1 MPNYKTFASGTSKAS
16 RFMSNNE
23 KPKNLKDTLSRLW
36 RLFGK
41 EKRFF
46 ILIFL
51 LIAADTLILLLVPY
65 LIGKAVDVISVGVNN
80 VDFTIVKRIIYILI
94 SVYVIDSSINLMQ
107 GLSMAGISQR
117 IVKNIRKGFFDKLQK
132 LPTSYFDANL
142 NGDIMSRLT
151 NDIDNISTTISSSI
165 STLMSS
171 SISIIGSLIMMI
183 LLSPI
188 LTIAGLITAPLVL
201 ILSKTIAKRTKI
213 YFREQQVALGN
224 LNAHIEESISGLEV
238 IKAFNHE
245 EKIKST
251 FEDLNKDLRIK
262 GYKAQIWTGYL
273 MPLINV
279 INNFGFA
286 LVALLG
292 GILAVNNM
300 ITIGIIA
307 SFISY
312 SKQFVRPL
320 NDIANIFNTLQSALA
335 GAERVFE
342 VLDQKEEIEDKK
354 ECKELA
360 NVRGNFED
368 LNKDLRIK
376 GYKAQIWTGYLMPL
390 INVINNFG
398 FAIVAL
404 LGGVLAV
411 NNMITIGVIAS
422 FISYSKQ
429 FVRPLNDIANIF
441 NTLQSTLAGA
451 ERVFEVLDQKEEI
464 EDKKECKELAN
475 VRGNVEFK
483 DVSFGYNED
492 NIVLHD
498 ISFKV
503 EEGKSLAIVGA
514 TGSGKTTI
522 VNLLTRFYEITK
534 GSITIDGVDIRDYS
548 RDSLRSNFG
557 IVLQDTYLF
566 SGTIKEN
573 IMYGKE
579 DATDLEIISAVKIA
593 NAHKFISRL
602 PDGYDTV
609 LSEGGSNLSAGQ
621 KQLLAIARAVLS
633 NPSILILDEATSN
646 VDTRTEL
653 RIQQAMLNLMK
664 GRTSF
669 IIAHRLSTIRD
680 ADNIMVIEDG
690 RIIEFGSHE
699 ELIAK
704 GGKYYNLYM
713 LNKIG

>member
-1 MPNYKTFASGTSKAS
+1 
-16 RFMSNNE
+16 
-23 KPKNLKDTLSRLW
+23 L
-36 RLFGK
+36 
-41 EKRFF
+41 
-46 ILIFL
+46 
-51 LIAADTLILLLVPY
+51 
-65 LIGKAVDVISVGVNN
+65 
-80 VDFTIVKRIIYILI
+80 
-94 SVYVIDSSINLMQ
+94 
-107 GLSMAGISQR
+107 
-117 IVKNIRKGFFDKLQK
+117 
-132 LPTSYFDANL
+132 
-142 NGDIMSRLT
+142 
-151 NDIDNISTTISSSI
+151 
-165 STLMSS
+165 
-171 SISIIGSLIMMI
+171 GSLVMMI
-183 LLSPI
+183 ILSPI
-188 LTIAGLITAPLVL
+188 MTIAGLVTAPLVL

-213 YFREQQVALGN
+213 YFKEQQVALGN

-245 EKIKST
+245 EKIKAT
-251 FEDLNKDLRIK
+251 FEDLNKDLRVK

-286 LVALLG
+286 IIALLG

-342 VLDQKEEIEDKK
+342 VLDEKEEIEDKK
-354 ECKELA
+354 SCEELT
-360 NVRGNFED
+360 NV
-368 LNKDLRIK
+368 K
-376 GYKAQIWTGYLMPL
+376 
-390 INVINNFG
+390 
-398 FAIVAL
+398 
-404 LGGVLAV
+404 
-411 NNMITIGVIAS
+411 
-422 FISYSKQ
+422 
-429 FVRPLNDIANIF
+429 
-441 NTLQSTLAGA
+441 
-451 ERVFEVLDQKEEI
+451 
-464 EDKKECKELAN
+464 
-475 VRGNVEFK
+475 GNVEFK
-483 DVSFGYNED
+483 DVSFGYSED

-498 ISFKV
+498 INFKV
-503 EEGKSLAIVGA
+503 EAGKSLAIVGA

-522 VNLLTRFYEITK
+522 VNLLTRFYEISQ

-548 RDSLRSNFG
+548 RDSLRRNFG

-579 DATDLEIISAVKIA
+579 DATDSEIISAAKIA
-593 NAHKFISRL
+593 NAHRFISRL

-690 RIIEFGSHE
+690 RIIE
-699 ELIAK
+699 
-704 GGKYYNLYM
+704 
-713 LNKIG
+713 

>member
-1 MPNYKTFASGTSKAS
+1 MPSYKTFSSGTSKAS
-16 RFMSNNE
+16 RFMSKNE

-36 RLFGK
+36 GLFGE

-51 LIAADTLILLLVPY
+51 LITADTLILLLVPY
-65 LIGKAVDVISVGVNN
+65 LIGKAVDVISVGINN
-80 VDFTIVKRIIYILI
+80 VDFTVVKRIIYILI
-94 SVYVIDSSINLMQ
+94 SVYIIDSSINLIQ

-117 IVKNIRKGFFDKLQK
+117 IVKNIRKSFFDKLQK
-132 LPTSYFDANL
+132 LPTAYFDANL

-183 LLSPI
+183 ILSPI

-213 YFREQQVALGN
+213 YFKEQQVALGN

-245 EKIKST
+245 EKIKSN
-251 FEDLNKDLRIK
+251 FEALNKDLRIK

-286 LVALLG
+286 IIALLG
-292 GILAVNNM
+292 GILAVNNI

-354 ECKELA
+354 ECKEL
-360 NVRGNFED
+360 
-368 LNKDLRIK
+368 
-376 GYKAQIWTGYLMPL
+376 T
-390 INVINNFG
+390 
-398 FAIVAL
+398 
-404 LGGVLAV
+404 
-411 NNMITIGVIAS
+411 
-422 FISYSKQ
+422 
-429 FVRPLNDIANIF
+429 
-441 NTLQSTLAGA
+441 
-451 ERVFEVLDQKEEI
+451 
-464 EDKKECKELAN
+464 N

-483 DVSFGYNED
+483 DVSFGYNDD

-522 VNLLTRFYEITK
+522 VNLLTRFYEITQ

-548 RDSLRSNFG
+548 RDSLRKNFG

-579 DATDLEIISAVKIA
+579 DATNLEIISAAKIA

-602 PDGYDTV
+602 SEGYDTV

>member
-94 SVYVIDSSINLMQ
+94 SVYVIDSSINLIQ
-107 GLSMAGISQR
+107 GLSMACISQR

-307 SFISY
+307 SFIRY

-354 ECKELA
+354 ECKEL
-360 NVRGNFED
+360 E
-368 LNKDLRIK
+368 
-376 GYKAQIWTGYLMPL
+376 
-390 INVINNFG
+390 
-398 FAIVAL
+398 
-404 LGGVLAV
+404 
-411 NNMITIGVIAS
+411 
-422 FISYSKQ
+422 
-429 FVRPLNDIANIF
+429 
-441 NTLQSTLAGA
+441 
-451 ERVFEVLDQKEEI
+451 
-464 EDKKECKELAN
+464 N

-579 DATDLEIISAVKIA
+579 DATDLEIISAAKIA

>member
-1 MPNYKTFASGTSKAS
+1 MSGDKTFTSGKSKAS

-23 KPKNLKDTLSRLW
+23 KPKNLKNTLSRLW
-36 RLFGK
+36 GLFGR

-46 ILIFL
+46 ILIFF

-80 VDFTIVKRIIYILI
+80 VDFTVVKRIIYILI
-94 SVYVIDSSINLMQ
+94 SVYVIDSSINLIQ

-132 LPTSYFDANL
+132 LPTSYFDGNL

-183 LLSPI
+183 VLSPI

-360 NVRGNFED
+360 NVRGN
-368 LNKDLRIK
+368 
-376 GYKAQIWTGYLMPL
+376 
-390 INVINNFG
+390 
-398 FAIVAL
+398 
-404 LGGVLAV
+404 
-411 NNMITIGVIAS
+411 
-422 FISYSKQ
+422 
-429 FVRPLNDIANIF
+429 
-441 NTLQSTLAGA
+441 
-451 ERVFEVLDQKEEI
+451 
-464 EDKKECKELAN
+464 
-475 VRGNVEFK
+475 VEFK

-579 DATDLEIISAVKIA
+579 DATDLEIISAAKIA

>member
-1 MPNYKTFASGTSKAS
+1 MPSYKTFSSGTSKAS
-16 RFMSNNE
+16 RFMSKNE

-36 RLFGK
+36 GLFGE

-51 LIAADTLILLLVPY
+51 LITADTLILLLVPY
-65 LIGKAVDVISVGVNN
+65 LIGKAVDVISVGINN
-80 VDFTIVKRIIYILI
+80 VDFTVVKRIIYILI
-94 SVYVIDSSINLMQ
+94 SVYIIDSSINLIQ

-117 IVKNIRKGFFDKLQK
+117 IVKNIRKSFFDKLQK
-132 LPTSYFDANL
+132 LPTAYFDANL

-183 LLSPI
+183 ILSPI

-213 YFREQQVALGN
+213 YFKEQQVALGN

-245 EKIKST
+245 EKIKSN
-251 FEDLNKDLRIK
+251 FEALNKDLRIK

-286 LVALLG
+286 IIALLG
-292 GILAVNNM
+292 GILAVNNI

-354 ECKELA
+354 ECKEL
-360 NVRGNFED
+360 
-368 LNKDLRIK
+368 
-376 GYKAQIWTGYLMPL
+376 T
-390 INVINNFG
+390 
-398 FAIVAL
+398 
-404 LGGVLAV
+404 
-411 NNMITIGVIAS
+411 
-422 FISYSKQ
+422 
-429 FVRPLNDIANIF
+429 
-441 NTLQSTLAGA
+441 
-451 ERVFEVLDQKEEI
+451 
-464 EDKKECKELAN
+464 N

-483 DVSFGYNED
+483 DVSFGYNDD

-503 EEGKSLAIVGA
+503 EEGKSLAIVGD

-522 VNLLTRFYEITK
+522 VNLLTRFYEITQ

-548 RDSLRSNFG
+548 RDSLRKNFG

-579 DATDLEIISAVKIA
+579 DATNLEIISAAKIA

-602 PDGYDTV
+602 SEGYDTV

-633 NPSILILDEATSN
+633 NPSMLILDEATSN

-704 GGKYYNLYM
+704 GGKYYNLYI

>member
-1 MPNYKTFASGTSKAS
+1 MSK
-16 RFMSNNE
+16 NE
-23 KPKNLKDTLSRLW
+23 KPKNLKETLLRLW
-36 RLFGK
+36 GLFGK
-41 EKRFF
+41 ERKLF
-46 ILIFL
+46 ILVFL
-51 LIAADTLILLLVPY
+51 LIIVDTLIVLLVPY
-65 LIGKAVDVISVGVNN
+65 LIGKSIDYITPGINSVNFN
-80 VDFTIVKRIIYILI
+80 IVKKIIFILI
-94 SVYVIDSSINLMQ
+94 AIYVVDSTINLIQ

-165 STLMSS
+165 TTLMSS
-171 SISIIGSLIMMI
+171 TISITGSLVMMI
-183 LLSPI
+183 ILSPM

-213 YFREQQVALGN
+213 YFKEQQVALGR
-224 LNAHIEESISGLEV
+224 LNAHIEESISGIEV

-245 EKIKST
+245 EKIRMT
-251 FEDLNKDLRIK
+251 FEELNKEFRVK

-286 LVALLG
+286 MIALFG
-292 GILAVNNM
+292 GILAVKNM
-300 ITIGIIA
+300 ISIGIIT

-342 VLDQKEEIEDKK
+342 VLDEKEEISKK
-354 ECKELA
+354 VDCIELKE
-360 NVRGNFED
+360 V
-368 LNKDLRIK
+368 K
-376 GYKAQIWTGYLMPL
+376 G
-390 INVINNFG
+390 
-398 FAIVAL
+398 
-404 LGGVLAV
+404 
-411 NNMITIGVIAS
+411 
-422 FISYSKQ
+422 
-429 FVRPLNDIANIF
+429 
-441 NTLQSTLAGA
+441 
-451 ERVFEVLDQKEEI
+451 E
-464 EDKKECKELAN
+464 
-475 VRGNVEFK
+475 VEFK
-483 DVSFGYNED
+483 EVSFGYNEE
-492 NIVLHD
+492 NLVLHD
-498 ISFKV
+498 INFKV
-503 EEGKSLAIVGA
+503 EPGKSIAIVGA

-522 VNLLTRFYEITK
+522 VNLLTRFYEITE
-534 GSITIDGVDIRDYS
+534 GSITIDKVDIRDYS
-548 RDSLRSNFG
+548 RDSLRKNFG

-579 DATDLEIISAVKIA
+579 DANDLEIVAAAKVA
-593 NAHKFISRL
+593 NAHTFISRL
-602 PDGYDTV
+602 PEGYNTI

-633 NPSILILDEATSN
+633 NPAILILDEATSN

-653 RIQQAMLNLMK
+653 KIQQAMLNLMK

-680 ADNIMVIEDG
+680 ADSIMVIEDG
-690 RIIEFGSHE
+690 KIIEFGSHE

-704 GGKYYNLYM
+704 GGKYYNLYII
-713 LNKIG
+713 NKIC

>member
-1 MPNYKTFASGTSKAS
+1 MPSYKSFASGPSKAS

-36 RLFGK
+36 GLFGK

-51 LIAADTLILLLVPY
+51 LITVDTLILLLVPY
-65 LIGKAVDVISVGVNN
+65 LIGKAVDVISVGINN
-80 VDFTIVKRIIYILI
+80 VDFTIVKRIIYILL
-94 SVYVIDSSINLMQ
+94 SVYVIDSSINLIQ

-117 IVKNIRKGFFDKLQK
+117 IVKNIRKSFFDKLQK
-132 LPTSYFDANL
+132 LPTAYFDANL

-151 NDIDNISTTISSSI
+151 NDIDNISTTISSSVT
-165 STLMSS
+165 TLMSS
-171 SISIIGSLIMMI
+171 SISILGSLVMMI
-183 LLSPI
+183 ILSPI
-188 LTIAGLITAPLVL
+188 MTIAGLVTAPLVL

-213 YFREQQVALGN
+213 YFKEQQVALGN

-245 EKIKST
+245 EKIKAT
-251 FEDLNKDLRIK
+251 FEDLNKDLRVK

-286 LVALLG
+286 IIALLG

-342 VLDQKEEIEDKK
+342 VLDEKEEIEDKK
-354 ECKELA
+354 SCEELT
-360 NVRGNFED
+360 NV
-368 LNKDLRIK
+368 K
-376 GYKAQIWTGYLMPL
+376 
-390 INVINNFG
+390 
-398 FAIVAL
+398 
-404 LGGVLAV
+404 
-411 NNMITIGVIAS
+411 
-422 FISYSKQ
+422 
-429 FVRPLNDIANIF
+429 
-441 NTLQSTLAGA
+441 
-451 ERVFEVLDQKEEI
+451 
-464 EDKKECKELAN
+464 
-475 VRGNVEFK
+475 GNVEFK
-483 DVSFGYNED
+483 DVSFGYSED

-498 ISFKV
+498 INFKV
-503 EEGKSLAIVGA
+503 EAGKSLAIVGA

-522 VNLLTRFYEITK
+522 VNLLTRFYEITQ

-548 RDSLRSNFG
+548 RDSLRRNFG

-579 DATDLEIISAVKIA
+579 DATDSEIISAAKIA
-593 NAHKFISRL
+593 NAHRFISRL

>member
-51 LIAADTLILLLVPY
+51 LIAVDTLILLLVPY

-80 VDFTIVKRIIYILI
+80 VNFTIVKRIIYILI
-94 SVYVIDSSINLMQ
+94 SVYVIDSSINLIQ

-360 NVRGNFED
+360 NVRGN
-368 LNKDLRIK
+368 
-376 GYKAQIWTGYLMPL
+376 
-390 INVINNFG
+390 
-398 FAIVAL
+398 
-404 LGGVLAV
+404 
-411 NNMITIGVIAS
+411 
-422 FISYSKQ
+422 
-429 FVRPLNDIANIF
+429 
-441 NTLQSTLAGA
+441 
-451 ERVFEVLDQKEEI
+451 
-464 EDKKECKELAN
+464 
-475 VRGNVEFK
+475 VEFK

-579 DATDLEIISAVKIA
+579 DATDLEIISAAKIA

-713 LNKIG
+713 FNKIG

>member
-1 MPNYKTFASGTSKAS
+1 MSGDKTFTSGKSKAS

-23 KPKNLKDTLSRLW
+23 KPKNLKNTLSRLW
-36 RLFGK
+36 GLFGR

-46 ILIFL
+46 ILIFF

-80 VDFTIVKRIIYILI
+80 VDFTVVKRIIYILI
-94 SVYVIDSSINLMQ
+94 SVYVIDSSINLIQ

-132 LPTSYFDANL
+132 LPTSYFDGNL

-183 LLSPI
+183 VLSPI

-213 YFREQQVALGN
+213 YFKEQQVALGN

-245 EKIKST
+245 EKIKSA
-251 FEDLNKDLRIK
+251 FEDLNRDLRVK

-286 LVALLG
+286 VVALLG
-292 GILAVNNM
+292 GILAVSNM

-342 VLDQKEEIEDKK
+342 VLDQKEEVEDKK
-354 ECKELA
+354 ACKKL
-360 NVRGNFED
+360 
-368 LNKDLRIK
+368 K
-376 GYKAQIWTGYLMPL
+376 
-390 INVINNFG
+390 
-398 FAIVAL
+398 
-404 LGGVLAV
+404 
-411 NNMITIGVIAS
+411 
-422 FISYSKQ
+422 
-429 FVRPLNDIANIF
+429 
-441 NTLQSTLAGA
+441 
-451 ERVFEVLDQKEEI
+451 
-464 EDKKECKELAN
+464 N

-522 VNLLTRFYEITK
+522 VNLLTRFYEITE

-579 DATDLEIISAVKIA
+579 AATDLEIISAAKIA

-602 PDGYDTV
+602 PEGYDTV
-609 LSEGGSNLSAGQ
+609 LSEGGSNLSAGE

-646 VDTRTEL
+646 VDTRKEL

-680 ADNIMVIEDG
+680 ADSIMVIEDG
-690 RIIEFGSHE
+690 RIIELGSHE

-704 GGKYYNLYM
+704 GGKYYNLYT

>member
-1 MPNYKTFASGTSKAS
+1 MPSYKSFASGTSKAS

-36 RLFGK
+36 GLFGK

-51 LIAADTLILLLVPY
+51 LITVDTLILLLVPY
-65 LIGKAVDVISVGVNN
+65 LIGKAVDVISVGINN
-80 VDFTIVKRIIYILI
+80 VDFTIVKRIIYILL
-94 SVYVIDSSINLMQ
+94 SVYVIDSSINLIQ
-107 GLSMAGISQR
+107 GRSMAGISQR
-117 IVKNIRKGFFDKLQK
+117 IVKNIRKSFFDKLQK
-132 LPTSYFDANL
+132 LPTAYFDANL

-151 NDIDNISTTISSSI
+151 NDIDNISTTISSSVT
-165 STLMSS
+165 TLMSS
-171 SISIIGSLIMMI
+171 SISILGSLVMMI
-183 LLSPI
+183 ILSPI
-188 LTIAGLITAPLVL
+188 MTIAGLVTAPLVL

-213 YFREQQVALGN
+213 YFKEQQVALGN

-286 LVALLG
+286 IIALLG

-342 VLDQKEEIEDKK
+342 VLDEKEEIEDKK
-354 ECKELA
+354 SCEELT
-360 NVRGNFED
+360 NV
-368 LNKDLRIK
+368 K
-376 GYKAQIWTGYLMPL
+376 
-390 INVINNFG
+390 
-398 FAIVAL
+398 
-404 LGGVLAV
+404 
-411 NNMITIGVIAS
+411 
-422 FISYSKQ
+422 
-429 FVRPLNDIANIF
+429 
-441 NTLQSTLAGA
+441 
-451 ERVFEVLDQKEEI
+451 
-464 EDKKECKELAN
+464 
-475 VRGNVEFK
+475 GNVEFK
-483 DVSFGYNED
+483 DVSFGYTED

-498 ISFKV
+498 INFKV

-522 VNLLTRFYEITK
+522 VNLLTRFYEITQ

-548 RDSLRSNFG
+548 RDSLRRNFG

-579 DATDLEIISAVKIA
+579 DATDSEIISAAKIA
-593 NAHKFISRL
+593 NAHRFISRL

>member
-1 MPNYKTFASGTSKAS
+1 MPSYKTFASGTSKAS

-36 RLFGK
+36 GLFGK
-41 EKRFF
+41 EKRLFV
-46 ILIFL
+46 LIFL

-65 LIGKAVDVISVGVNN
+65 LIGKAIDVISVGINN
-80 VDFTIVKRIIYILI
+80 VDFTVIKRIIYILL
-94 SVYVIDSSINLMQ
+94 SVYIIDSSINLIQ

-117 IVKNIRKGFFDKLQK
+117 IVRNIRKSFFDKLQK

-171 SISIIGSLIMMI
+171 SISIIGSLVMMI
-183 LLSPI
+183 ILSPI

-213 YFREQQVALGN
+213 YFKEQQVALGN

-245 EKIKST
+245 EKIKAT
-251 FEDLNKDLRIK
+251 FEDLNKELRVK

-286 LVALLG
+286 IIALLG
-292 GILAVNNM
+292 GILAVNNR

-342 VLDQKEEIEDKK
+342 VLDKKEEIEDKK
-354 ECKELA
+354 SCEEL
-360 NVRGNFED
+360 
-368 LNKDLRIK
+368 
-376 GYKAQIWTGYLMPL
+376 T
-390 INVINNFG
+390 
-398 FAIVAL
+398 
-404 LGGVLAV
+404 
-411 NNMITIGVIAS
+411 
-422 FISYSKQ
+422 
-429 FVRPLNDIANIF
+429 
-441 NTLQSTLAGA
+441 
-451 ERVFEVLDQKEEI
+451 
-464 EDKKECKELAN
+464 N

-492 NIVLHD
+492 SIVLHD

-548 RDSLRSNFG
+548 RDSLRRNFG

-579 DATDLEIISAVKIA
+579 DATDLEIISAAKIA

-602 PDGYDTV
+602 PDGYETV

-704 GGKYYNLYM
+704 GGKYYNLYI

>member
-224 LNAHIEESISGLEV
+224 LNAYIEESISGLEV

-354 ECKELA
+354 ECKEL
-360 NVRGNFED
+360 E
-368 LNKDLRIK
+368 
-376 GYKAQIWTGYLMPL
+376 
-390 INVINNFG
+390 
-398 FAIVAL
+398 
-404 LGGVLAV
+404 
-411 NNMITIGVIAS
+411 
-422 FISYSKQ
+422 
-429 FVRPLNDIANIF
+429 
-441 NTLQSTLAGA
+441 
-451 ERVFEVLDQKEEI
+451 
-464 EDKKECKELAN
+464 N

-579 DATDLEIISAVKIA
+579 DATDLEIISAAKIA

>member
-360 NVRGNFED
+360 NVRGN
-368 LNKDLRIK
+368 
-376 GYKAQIWTGYLMPL
+376 
-390 INVINNFG
+390 
-398 FAIVAL
+398 
-404 LGGVLAV
+404 
-411 NNMITIGVIAS
+411 
-422 FISYSKQ
+422 
-429 FVRPLNDIANIF
+429 
-441 NTLQSTLAGA
+441 
-451 ERVFEVLDQKEEI
+451 
-464 EDKKECKELAN
+464 
-475 VRGNVEFK
+475 VEFK

-579 DATDLEIISAVKIA
+579 DATDLEIISAAKIA

>member
-1 MPNYKTFASGTSKAS
+1 MSGDKTFTSGKSKAS

-23 KPKNLKDTLSRLW
+23 KPKNLKNTLSRLW
-36 RLFGK
+36 GLFGR

-46 ILIFL
+46 ILIFF

-80 VDFTIVKRIIYILI
+80 VDFTVVKRIIYILI
-94 SVYVIDSSINLMQ
+94 SVYVIDSSINLIQ

-132 LPTSYFDANL
+132 LPTSYFDGNL

-183 LLSPI
+183 VLSPI

-213 YFREQQVALGN
+213 YFKEQQVALGN

-245 EKIKST
+245 EKIKSA
-251 FEDLNKDLRIK
+251 FEDLNRDLRVK

-286 LVALLG
+286 VVALLG
-292 GILAVNNM
+292 GILAVSNM

-342 VLDQKEEIEDKK
+342 VLDQKEEVEDKK
-354 ECKELA
+354 ACKKL
-360 NVRGNFED
+360 
-368 LNKDLRIK
+368 K
-376 GYKAQIWTGYLMPL
+376 
-390 INVINNFG
+390 
-398 FAIVAL
+398 
-404 LGGVLAV
+404 
-411 NNMITIGVIAS
+411 
-422 FISYSKQ
+422 
-429 FVRPLNDIANIF
+429 
-441 NTLQSTLAGA
+441 
-451 ERVFEVLDQKEEI
+451 
-464 EDKKECKELAN
+464 N

-522 VNLLTRFYEITK
+522 VNLLTRFYEITE

-548 RDSLRSNFG
+548 RDSLRSNLG

-579 DATDLEIISAVKIA
+579 AATDLEIISAAKIA

-602 PDGYDTV
+602 PEGYDTV
-609 LSEGGSNLSAGQ
+609 LSEGGSNLSAGE

-680 ADNIMVIEDG
+680 ADSIMVIEDG
-690 RIIEFGSHE
+690 RIIELGSHE

-704 GGKYYNLYM
+704 GGKYYNLYT

>member
-1 MPNYKTFASGTSKAS
+1 MSGYKTFASGKSKAS
-16 RFMSNNE
+16 RFMSPNE

-36 RLFGK
+36 GLFGR

-94 SVYVIDSSINLMQ
+94 SVYVIDSSINLIQ

-132 LPTSYFDANL
+132 LPTSYFDGNL

-183 LLSPI
+183 ALSPI

-245 EKIKST
+245 EKIKSI
-251 FEDLNKDLRIK
+251 FEGLNRDLRIK

-286 LVALLG
+286 VVALLG
-292 GILAVNNM
+292 GVLAVNNM

-342 VLDQKEEIEDKK
+342 VLDQKEEVEDKK
-354 ECKELA
+354 ACEKL
-360 NVRGNFED
+360 
-368 LNKDLRIK
+368 
-376 GYKAQIWTGYLMPL
+376 T
-390 INVINNFG
+390 
-398 FAIVAL
+398 
-404 LGGVLAV
+404 
-411 NNMITIGVIAS
+411 
-422 FISYSKQ
+422 
-429 FVRPLNDIANIF
+429 
-441 NTLQSTLAGA
+441 
-451 ERVFEVLDQKEEI
+451 
-464 EDKKECKELAN
+464 N

-483 DVSFGYNED
+483 DVSFGYDED

-498 ISFKV
+498 ISFRV
-503 EEGKSLAIVGA
+503 EEGESLAIVGA

-522 VNLLTRFYEITK
+522 VNLLTRFYEITE

-579 DATDLEIISAVKIA
+579 DATDLEIISAAKIA

-609 LSEGGSNLSAGQ
+609 LSEGGSNLSAGE

-690 RIIEFGSHE
+690 RIIEVGSHE

-704 GGKYYNLYM
+704 GGKYYNLYT

>member
-1 MPNYKTFASGTSKAS
+1 MSGDKTFTSGKSKAS

-23 KPKNLKDTLSRLW
+23 KPKNLKNTLSRLW
-36 RLFGK
+36 GLFGR

-46 ILIFL
+46 ILIFF

-80 VDFTIVKRIIYILI
+80 VDFTVVKRIIYILI
-94 SVYVIDSSINLMQ
+94 SVYVIDSSINLIQ

-132 LPTSYFDANL
+132 LPTSYFDGNL

-183 LLSPI
+183 VLSPI

-213 YFREQQVALGN
+213 YFKEQQVALGN

-245 EKIKST
+245 EKIKSA
-251 FEDLNKDLRIK
+251 FEDLNRDLRVK

-286 LVALLG
+286 VVALLG
-292 GILAVNNM
+292 GILAVSNM

-342 VLDQKEEIEDKK
+342 VLDQKEEVEDKK
-354 ECKELA
+354 ACKKL
-360 NVRGNFED
+360 
-368 LNKDLRIK
+368 K
-376 GYKAQIWTGYLMPL
+376 
-390 INVINNFG
+390 
-398 FAIVAL
+398 
-404 LGGVLAV
+404 
-411 NNMITIGVIAS
+411 
-422 FISYSKQ
+422 
-429 FVRPLNDIANIF
+429 
-441 NTLQSTLAGA
+441 
-451 ERVFEVLDQKEEI
+451 
-464 EDKKECKELAN
+464 N

-522 VNLLTRFYEITK
+522 VNLLTRFYEITE

-579 DATDLEIISAVKIA
+579 AATDLEIISAAKIA

-602 PDGYDTV
+602 PEGYDTV
-609 LSEGGSNLSAGQ
+609 LSEGGSNLSAGE

-653 RIQQAMLNLMK
+653 RIQQAMLN
-664 GRTSF
+664 
-669 IIAHRLSTIRD
+669 
-680 ADNIMVIEDG
+680 
-690 RIIEFGSHE
+690 
-699 ELIAK
+699 
-704 GGKYYNLYM
+704 
-713 LNKIG
+713 

>member
-1 MPNYKTFASGTSKAS
+1 MQNNKGFAAGTSKAS

-23 KPKNLKDTLSRLW
+23 KPKNLKETLARLW
-36 RLFGK
+36 RLFGD
-41 EKRFF
+41 EKKLFLLVF
-46 ILIFL
+46 ILI
-51 LIAADTLILLLVPY
+51 IVDTLILLLVPY
-65 LIGKAVDVISVGVNN
+65 LIGKAVDIISIGINN
-80 VDFTIVKRIIYILI
+80 VDFSVVKKIIYILI
-94 SVYVIDSSINLMQ
+94 TIYIVDSTINLIQ

-117 IVKNIRKGFFDKLQK
+117 IVKNIRKSFFDKLQK

-151 NDIDNISTTISSSI
+151 NDIDNISTTISSSVT
-165 STLMSS
+165 TLMSS
-171 SISIIGSLIMMI
+171 SISIVGSLVMMI
-183 LLSPI
+183 VLSPI

-201 ILSKTIAKRTKI
+201 LLSKTIAKRTKI
-213 YFREQQVALGN
+213 YFKEQQVALGN

-245 EKIKST
+245 ENIKST

-286 LVALLG
+286 MIALLG

-342 VLDQKEEIEDKK
+342 VLDQKEEVEDK
-354 ECKELA
+354 ESCNELTD
-360 NVRGNFED
+360 V
-368 LNKDLRIK
+368 K
-376 GYKAQIWTGYLMPL
+376 G
-390 INVINNFG
+390 
-398 FAIVAL
+398 
-404 LGGVLAV
+404 
-411 NNMITIGVIAS
+411 
-422 FISYSKQ
+422 
-429 FVRPLNDIANIF
+429 
-441 NTLQSTLAGA
+441 
-451 ERVFEVLDQKEEI
+451 E
-464 EDKKECKELAN
+464 
-475 VRGNVEFK
+475 VEFK
-483 DVSFGYNED
+483 NVSFGYNDD

-498 ISFKV
+498 INFKV
-503 EEGKSLAIVGA
+503 EPGKSLAIVGA

-522 VNLLTRFYEITK
+522 VNLLTRFYEITE

-548 RDSLRSNFG
+548 RDSLRRNFG

-579 DATDLEIISAVKIA
+579 DATDLEIISAAKIA
-593 NAHKFISRL
+593 NAHTFISRL
-602 PDGYDTV
+602 PNGYDTV

-653 RIQQAMLNLMK
+653 RIQQAMLSLMK

-680 ADNIMVIEDG
+680 ADNIMVVEDG

-699 ELIAK
+699 ELIAR

>member
-1 MPNYKTFASGTSKAS
+1 
-16 RFMSNNE
+16 MSNNE

-360 NVRGNFED
+360 NVRGN
-368 LNKDLRIK
+368 
-376 GYKAQIWTGYLMPL
+376 
-390 INVINNFG
+390 
-398 FAIVAL
+398 
-404 LGGVLAV
+404 
-411 NNMITIGVIAS
+411 
-422 FISYSKQ
+422 
-429 FVRPLNDIANIF
+429 
-441 NTLQSTLAGA
+441 
-451 ERVFEVLDQKEEI
+451 
-464 EDKKECKELAN
+464 
-475 VRGNVEFK
+475 VEFK

-579 DATDLEIISAVKIA
+579 DATDLEIISAAKIA

>member
-1 MPNYKTFASGTSKAS
+1 MSGDKTFTSGKSKAS

-23 KPKNLKDTLSRLW
+23 KPKNLKNTLSRLW
-36 RLFGK
+36 GLFGR

-46 ILIFL
+46 ILIFF

-80 VDFTIVKRIIYILI
+80 VDFTVVKRIIYILI
-94 SVYVIDSSINLMQ
+94 SVYVIDSSINLIQ

-132 LPTSYFDANL
+132 LPTSYFDGNL

-183 LLSPI
+183 VLSPI

-213 YFREQQVALGN
+213 YFKEQQVALGN

-245 EKIKST
+245 EKIKSA
-251 FEDLNKDLRIK
+251 FEDLNRDLRVK

-286 LVALLG
+286 VVALLG
-292 GILAVNNM
+292 GILAVSNM

-342 VLDQKEEIEDKK
+342 VLDQKEEVEDKK
-354 ECKELA
+354 ACK
-360 NVRGNFED
+360 
-368 LNKDLRIK
+368 KLR
-376 GYKAQIWTGYLMPL
+376 
-390 INVINNFG
+390 
-398 FAIVAL
+398 
-404 LGGVLAV
+404 
-411 NNMITIGVIAS
+411 
-422 FISYSKQ
+422 
-429 FVRPLNDIANIF
+429 
-441 NTLQSTLAGA
+441 
-451 ERVFEVLDQKEEI
+451 
-464 EDKKECKELAN
+464 N

-522 VNLLTRFYEITK
+522 VNLLTRFYEITE

-579 DATDLEIISAVKIA
+579 AATDLEIISAAKIA

-602 PDGYDTV
+602 PEGYDTV
-609 LSEGGSNLSAGQ
+609 LSEGGSNLSAGE

-680 ADNIMVIEDG
+680 ADSIMVIEDG
-690 RIIEFGSHE
+690 RIIELGSHE

-704 GGKYYNLYM
+704 GGKYYNLYT

>member
-1 MPNYKTFASGTSKAS
+1 MSGDKTFTSGKSKAS

-23 KPKNLKDTLSRLW
+23 KPKNLKNTLSRLW
-36 RLFGK
+36 GLFGR

-46 ILIFL
+46 ILIFF

-80 VDFTIVKRIIYILI
+80 VDFTVVKRIIYILI
-94 SVYVIDSSINLMQ
+94 SVYVIDSSINLIQ

-132 LPTSYFDANL
+132 LPTSYFDGNL

-151 NDIDNISTTISSSI
+151 NDIDNISTTSI

-183 LLSPI
+183 VLSPI

-213 YFREQQVALGN
+213 YFKEQQVALGN

-245 EKIKST
+245 EKIKSA
-251 FEDLNKDLRIK
+251 FEDLNRDLRVK

-286 LVALLG
+286 VVALLG
-292 GILAVNNM
+292 GILAVSNM

-342 VLDQKEEIEDKK
+342 VLDQKEEVEDKK
-354 ECKELA
+354 ACKKL
-360 NVRGNFED
+360 
-368 LNKDLRIK
+368 K
-376 GYKAQIWTGYLMPL
+376 
-390 INVINNFG
+390 
-398 FAIVAL
+398 
-404 LGGVLAV
+404 
-411 NNMITIGVIAS
+411 
-422 FISYSKQ
+422 
-429 FVRPLNDIANIF
+429 
-441 NTLQSTLAGA
+441 
-451 ERVFEVLDQKEEI
+451 
-464 EDKKECKELAN
+464 N

-522 VNLLTRFYEITK
+522 VNLLTRFYEITE

-579 DATDLEIISAVKIA
+579 AATDLEIISAAKIA

-602 PDGYDTV
+602 PEGYDTV
-609 LSEGGSNLSAGQ
+609 LSEGGSNLSAGE

-680 ADNIMVIEDG
+680 ADSIMVIEDG
-690 RIIEFGSHE
+690 RIIELGSHE

-704 GGKYYNLYM
+704 GGKYYNLYT

>member
-183 LLSPI
+183 VLSPI

-360 NVRGNFED
+360 NVRGN
-368 LNKDLRIK
+368 
-376 GYKAQIWTGYLMPL
+376 
-390 INVINNFG
+390 
-398 FAIVAL
+398 
-404 LGGVLAV
+404 
-411 NNMITIGVIAS
+411 
-422 FISYSKQ
+422 
-429 FVRPLNDIANIF
+429 
-441 NTLQSTLAGA
+441 
-451 ERVFEVLDQKEEI
+451 
-464 EDKKECKELAN
+464 
-475 VRGNVEFK
+475 VEFK

-579 DATDLEIISAVKIA
+579 DATDLEIISAAKIA

>member
-1 MPNYKTFASGTSKAS
+1 
-16 RFMSNNE
+16 MSNNE
-23 KPKNLKDTLSRLW
+23 KPKNLKNTLSRLW
-36 RLFGK
+36 GLFGR

-46 ILIFL
+46 ILIFF

-80 VDFTIVKRIIYILI
+80 VDFTVVKRIIYILI
-94 SVYVIDSSINLMQ
+94 SVYVIDSSINLIQ

-132 LPTSYFDANL
+132 LPTSYFDGNL

-183 LLSPI
+183 VLSPI

-213 YFREQQVALGN
+213 YFKEQQVALGN

-245 EKIKST
+245 EKIKSA
-251 FEDLNKDLRIK
+251 FEDLNRDLRVK

-286 LVALLG
+286 VVALLG
-292 GILAVNNM
+292 GILAVSNM

-342 VLDQKEEIEDKK
+342 VLDQKEEVEDKK
-354 ECKELA
+354 ACKKL
-360 NVRGNFED
+360 
-368 LNKDLRIK
+368 K
-376 GYKAQIWTGYLMPL
+376 
-390 INVINNFG
+390 
-398 FAIVAL
+398 
-404 LGGVLAV
+404 
-411 NNMITIGVIAS
+411 
-422 FISYSKQ
+422 
-429 FVRPLNDIANIF
+429 
-441 NTLQSTLAGA
+441 
-451 ERVFEVLDQKEEI
+451 
-464 EDKKECKELAN
+464 N

-522 VNLLTRFYEITK
+522 VNLLTRFYEITE

-579 DATDLEIISAVKIA
+579 AATDLEIISAAKIA

-602 PDGYDTV
+602 PEGYDTV
-609 LSEGGSNLSAGQ
+609 LSEGGSNLSAGE

-680 ADNIMVIEDG
+680 ADSIMVIEDG
-690 RIIEFGSHE
+690 RIIELGSHE

-704 GGKYYNLYM
+704 GGKYYNLYT

>member
-1 MPNYKTFASGTSKAS
+1 MSGDKTFTSGKSKAS

-23 KPKNLKDTLSRLW
+23 KPKNLKNTLSRLW
-36 RLFGK
+36 GLFGR

-46 ILIFL
+46 ILIFF

-80 VDFTIVKRIIYILI
+80 VDFTVVKRIIYILI
-94 SVYVIDSSINLMQ
+94 SVYVIDSSINLIQ

-132 LPTSYFDANL
+132 LPTSYFDGNL

-183 LLSPI
+183 VLSPI

-213 YFREQQVALGN
+213 YFKEQQVALGN

-245 EKIKST
+245 EKIKSA
-251 FEDLNKDLRIK
+251 FEDLNRDLRVK

-286 LVALLG
+286 VVALLG
-292 GILAVNNM
+292 GILAVSNM

-342 VLDQKEEIEDKK
+342 VLDQKEEVEDKK
-354 ECKELA
+354 ACKKL
-360 NVRGNFED
+360 
-368 LNKDLRIK
+368 K
-376 GYKAQIWTGYLMPL
+376 
-390 INVINNFG
+390 
-398 FAIVAL
+398 
-404 LGGVLAV
+404 
-411 NNMITIGVIAS
+411 
-422 FISYSKQ
+422 
-429 FVRPLNDIANIF
+429 
-441 NTLQSTLAGA
+441 
-451 ERVFEVLDQKEEI
+451 
-464 EDKKECKELAN
+464 N

-522 VNLLTRFYEITK
+522 VNLLTRFYEITE

-579 DATDLEIISAVKIA
+579 AATDLEIISAAKMA

-602 PDGYDTV
+602 PEGYDTV
-609 LSEGGSNLSAGQ
+609 LSEGGSNLSAGE

-680 ADNIMVIEDG
+680 ADSIMVIEDG
-690 RIIEFGSHE
+690 RIIELGSHE

-704 GGKYYNLYM
+704 GGKYYNLYT

>member
-1 MPNYKTFASGTSKAS
+1 MSGDKTFTSGKSKAS

-23 KPKNLKDTLSRLW
+23 KPKNLKNTLSRLW
-36 RLFGK
+36 GLFGR

-46 ILIFL
+46 ILIFF

-80 VDFTIVKRIIYILI
+80 VDFTVVKRIIYILI
-94 SVYVIDSSINLMQ
+94 SVYVIDSSINLIQ

-132 LPTSYFDANL
+132 LPTSYFDGNL

-183 LLSPI
+183 VISPI

-213 YFREQQVALGN
+213 YFKEQQVALGN

-245 EKIKST
+245 EKIKSA
-251 FEDLNKDLRIK
+251 FEDLNRDLRVK

-286 LVALLG
+286 VVALLG
-292 GILAVNNM
+292 GILAVSNM

-342 VLDQKEEIEDKK
+342 VLDQKEEVEDKK
-354 ECKELA
+354 ACKKL
-360 NVRGNFED
+360 
-368 LNKDLRIK
+368 K
-376 GYKAQIWTGYLMPL
+376 
-390 INVINNFG
+390 
-398 FAIVAL
+398 
-404 LGGVLAV
+404 
-411 NNMITIGVIAS
+411 
-422 FISYSKQ
+422 
-429 FVRPLNDIANIF
+429 
-441 NTLQSTLAGA
+441 
-451 ERVFEVLDQKEEI
+451 
-464 EDKKECKELAN
+464 N

-522 VNLLTRFYEITK
+522 VNLLTRFYEITE

-579 DATDLEIISAVKIA
+579 AATDLEIISAAKIA

-602 PDGYDTV
+602 PEGYDTV
-609 LSEGGSNLSAGQ
+609 LSEGGSNLSAGE

-680 ADNIMVIEDG
+680 ADSIMVIEDG
-690 RIIEFGSHE
+690 RIIELGSHE

-704 GGKYYNLYM
+704 GGKYYNLYT

>member
-1 MPNYKTFASGTSKAS
+1 MSGDKTFTSGKSKAS

-23 KPKNLKDTLSRLW
+23 KPKNLKNTLSRLW
-36 RLFGK
+36 GLFGR

-46 ILIFL
+46 ILIFF

-80 VDFTIVKRIIYILI
+80 VDFTVVKRIIYILI
-94 SVYVIDSSINLMQ
+94 SVYVIDSSINLIQ

-132 LPTSYFDANL
+132 LPTSYFDGNL

-183 LLSPI
+183 ALSPI

-213 YFREQQVALGN
+213 YFKEQQVALGN

-245 EKIKST
+245 EKIKSA
-251 FEDLNKDLRIK
+251 FEDLNRDLRVK

-286 LVALLG
+286 VVALLG
-292 GILAVNNM
+292 GILAVSNM

-342 VLDQKEEIEDKK
+342 VLDQKEEVEDKK
-354 ECKELA
+354 ACKKL
-360 NVRGNFED
+360 
-368 LNKDLRIK
+368 K
-376 GYKAQIWTGYLMPL
+376 
-390 INVINNFG
+390 
-398 FAIVAL
+398 
-404 LGGVLAV
+404 
-411 NNMITIGVIAS
+411 
-422 FISYSKQ
+422 
-429 FVRPLNDIANIF
+429 
-441 NTLQSTLAGA
+441 
-451 ERVFEVLDQKEEI
+451 
-464 EDKKECKELAN
+464 N

-522 VNLLTRFYEITK
+522 VNLLTRFYEITE

-579 DATDLEIISAVKIA
+579 AATDLEIISAAKIA

-602 PDGYDTV
+602 PEGYDTV
-609 LSEGGSNLSAGQ
+609 LSEGGSNLSAGE

-680 ADNIMVIEDG
+680 ADSIMVIEDG
-690 RIIEFGSHE
+690 RIIELGSHE

-704 GGKYYNLYM
+704 GGKYYNLYT